1 MKLLRIGEKGREKPA
16 ALDNNGKIRDISSHI
31 KDLNPSTLNFE
42 TISKIQNIDLS
53 SLPEISSSE
62 RIGACIT
69 DPGKFVA
76 IGLNYSDHAAETG
89 AAVPT
94 EPIMFMKAT
103 SSICGP
109 NDDVEIVSGS
119 KKLDW
124 EVELGIV
131 IGKNA
136 KHISESQSQEH
147 ILGYC
152 LVNDVSE
159 REWQIEKMGQWVK
172 GKSHD
177 TYGPIGPYLVTKDEI
192 KDVNNLNMTLDVNGE
207 RMQTGNTNTMIFNVD
222 IIVSYVSKFMSLQA
236 GDIITTGTPPGV
248 GMGKK
253 PQIFL
258 KAGDQMKLSI
268 DNLGDEVNSL
278 EGSFDLSTGNDSDL
292 NNNQTVDVGDKD
304 NSAEILEEDPFPV
317 KRPFQKKSP
326 AAPEPE
332 GHMLK
337 KFSPAAPEGHAFKKF
352 LPAAPGGHVQK
363 IFRLRRLPGI
373 SQIRFF
379 PPFRIFPPFPLASEN
394 FPPFP
399 LPPFP
404 NA

>member
-1 MKLLRIGEKGREKPA
+1 MKLLRIGRLGNEKPA
-16 ALDNNGKIRDISSHI
+16 VLDKDGKYKDLSSQI
-31 KDLNPSTLNFE
+31 EDLNPNNLNFE
-42 TISKIQNIDLS
+42 TFSKIQGLDYS
-53 SLPEISSSE
+53 SLPEISKTE
-62 RIGACIT
+62 RIGSCISR
-69 DPGKFVA
+69 PGKFIA
-76 IGLNYSDHAAETG
+76 IGLNFSDHAAETG
-89 AAVPT
+89 AKPPT

-109 NDDVEIVSGS
+109 NDNIEIVSGS

-124 EVELGIV
+124 EVELGVI

-136 KHISESQSQEH
+136 KHISEDQSQDH

-192 KDVNNLNMTLDVNGE
+192 KDINNLDMSLDLNGK
-207 RMQTGNTNTMIFNVD
+207 RMQSGNTSTMIFNVD

-258 KAGDQMKLSI
+258 KEGDKLKLTI
-268 DNLGDEVNSL
+268 DNLGEQN
-278 EGSFDLSTGNDSDL
+278 
-292 NNNQTVDVGDKD
+292 
-304 NSAEILEEDPFPV
+304 
-317 KRPFQKKSP
+317 
-326 AAPEPE
+326 
-332 GHMLK
+332 
-337 KFSPAAPEGHAFKKF
+337 
-352 LPAAPGGHVQK
+352 
-363 IFRLRRLPGI
+363 
-373 SQIRFF
+373 SQIVA
-379 PPFRIFPPFPLASEN
+379 I
-394 FPPFP
+394 
-399 LPPFP
+399 
-404 NA
+404 

>member
-1 MKLLRIGEKGREKPA
+1 MKLLRVGQKGNEKPA
-16 ALDNNGKIRDISSHI
+16 AIDKDGKIRDISSHI
-31 KDLNPSTLNFE
+31 EDLNPDNVNFE
-42 TISKIQNIDLS
+42 TISKLEGADLS
-53 SLPEISSSE
+53 SLPELSLSE
-62 RIGACIT
+62 RIGSCIT
-69 DPGKFVA
+69 KPGKFVA

-89 AAVPT
+89 AAVPS

-131 IGKNA
+131 IGKDA
-136 KHISESQSQEH
+136 KHISESHSQDH

-192 KDVNNLNMTLDVNGE
+192 KDVNNLNMSLDLNGK
-207 RMQTGNTNTMIFNVD
+207 RMQTGNTSTMIFNVD

-248 GMGKK
+248 GMGMK
-253 PQIFL
+253 PQLFL
-258 KAGDQMKLSI
+258 KAGDQMKLAI
-268 DNLGDEVNSL
+268 DNLGEQNSK
-278 EGSFDLSTGNDSDL
+278 
-292 NNNQTVDVGDKD
+292 VV
-304 NSAEILEEDPFPV
+304 PV
-317 KRPFQKKSP
+317 
-326 AAPEPE
+326 
-332 GHMLK
+332 
-337 KFSPAAPEGHAFKKF
+337 
-352 LPAAPGGHVQK
+352 
-363 IFRLRRLPGI
+363 
-373 SQIRFF
+373 
-379 PPFRIFPPFPLASEN
+379 
-394 FPPFP
+394 
-399 LPPFP
+399 
-404 NA
+404 